1 MIPLLAIGAVV
12 LFGLGALLGASWT
25 TQIMGGVSRRHA
37 AERRRLNDAWR
48 ALESARTARGEP
60 AHCAGC
66 HQRLSRSS
74 WLMVVPA
81 VGDDED
87 DGT

>member
-1 MIPLLAIGAVV
+1 MIPLLAVGAVV
-12 LFGLGALLGASWT
+12 LLGLGALLGASWT

-48 ALESARTARGEP
+48 ALEDARSARGEP
-60 AHCAGC
+60 THCARC
-66 HQRLSRSS
+66 HQRLSRST

-81 VGDDED
+81 TRDED